1 MCGIFGIISK
11 GNKYKTNYLE
21 SDIRR
26 LFLLS
31 ESRGK
36 EASGISIL
44 RNENIL
50 IYKDSVMASDFVKSK
65 TYKKLIRD
73 VLTEPNQKYFAFI
86 GHSRLATNGN
96 EIFHTNNQPIIT
108 EKMVG
113 LHNGI
118 IVNENQLW
126 TENKLLNKEYEVDS
140 EIIFRLIED
149 IQEKK
154 NSIINS
160 VLETFNQIRGQATI
174 AAFSSIFD
182 ILTLYTNNGSLYI
195 ASNENKSIIIFASEK
210 IILQKFLT
218 PFHLKKVF
226 GSFKIHKVLPNSGYI
241 IDLKTL
247 QLNEVMNNDNKKNSF
262 PYKNRT
268 IKDISLPKKKKE
280 ILNSFQHRIKP
291 ITIPKSFKDHIK
303 DVNKSIESIRRCNKC
318 ILPETMPF
326 ISFDKLGICNYC
338 KNYNNYKLK
347 DLKILKNI
355 IKSKVNKKDDP
366 DSVMGISG
374 GRDSCFGLHYAVN
387 ELGLKP
393 IAYTYDWGLI
403 TDLAR
408 RNTSRM
414 VSSLG
419 VEHVLISANI
429 KEKRT
434 FVRKK
439 VLSWL
444 KRPQLGLIPLF
455 QSGDKQYFY
464 LMKKVMRENN
474 IKMGLFTEN
483 PLEKTNFK
491 TGFAGVFEGNNQKS
505 RVFDTSL
512 FNKIK
517 LGLYFSKEFLLNPS
531 HINSSIFDTF
541 GGYISSFFVKHNWEF
556 LFQYYNWNEDEVNKT
571 LINNYDWELSPDTSD
586 TWRIGD
592 WNAPFYNYIYYVVS
606 GFTENDTFRSN
617 QIREGVISREKALE
631 KVTLHNQPR
640 WESIISYCNI
650 IEIDFYDTIKII
662 NRIKKMY

>member
-1 MCGIFGIISK
+1 MCGIFGIIAK
-11 GNKYKTNYLE
+11 DNKYKKKFLE
-21 SDIRR
+21 KDISR

-36 EASGISIL
+36 EASGLSVLNNQNIST
-44 RNENIL
+44 
-50 IYKDSVMASDFVKSK
+50 YKDSVMASNFIKSK
-65 TYKKLIRD
+65 PYKMLVRD
-73 VLTEPNQKYFAFI
+73 NLEESHEKPFAFI
-86 GHSRLATNGN
+86 GHSRLVTNGN
-96 EIFHTNNQPIIT
+96 EIFQTNNQPIIT
-108 EKMVG
+108 ENMVG
-113 LHNGI
+113 IHNGI
-118 IVNENQLW
+118 IVNEDQLW
-126 TENKLLNKEYEVDS
+126 SENKLLNKQYEVDS
-140 EIIFRLIED
+140 EIIFKLIEHT
-149 IQEKK
+149 QGKK
-154 NSIINS
+154 NNIVDSI
-160 VLETFNQIRGQATI
+160 LDTFNQIKGQASI
-174 AAFSSIFD
+174 ASFSSILD
-182 ILTLYTNNGSLYI
+182 ILMLYTNNGSLYLG
-195 ASNENKSIIIFASEK
+195 SNKNKTIIVFASEN
-210 IILQKFLT
+210 IILKKFLA
-218 PFHLKKVF
+218 PFHLKKTF
-226 GSFKIHKVLPNSGYI
+226 GSFEVQKVSANSGFI
-241 IDLKTL
+241 IDLNTL
-247 QLNEVMNNDNKKNSF
+247 QLDKIMHGHYKKTDF
-262 PYKNRT
+262 PHKIRI
-268 IKDISLPKKKKE
+268 IKKKYISKKKKK
-280 ILNSFQHRIKP
+280 ILNGYHNNVNRIKISKDFKKH
-291 ITIPKSFKDHIK
+291 IT
-303 DVNKSIESIRRCNKC
+303 DVNKAIESIRRCNKC

-326 ISFDKLGICNYC
+326 ISFNRLGICNYC
-338 KNYNNYKLK
+338 ENYNNYKLK

-419 VEHVLISANI
+419 VEHILISANI

-464 LMKKVMRENN
+464 YMKKVMRENN

-491 TGFAGVFEGNNQKS
+491 TGFAGVFEGENQKS

-517 LGLYFSKEFLLNPS
+517 LGLYFSKEFILNPS
-531 HINSSIFDTF
+531 HLNFSVLDTF
-541 GGYISSFFVKHNWEF
+541 GGYLSSFFIRHNWEF
-556 LFQYYNWNEDEVNKT
+556 LFQYYSWNEDEVNKT
-571 LINNYDWELSPDTSD
+571 LINNYDWEVANDTKN

-592 WNAPFYNYIYYVVS
+592 GTAPFYNYIYYVVA

-617 QIREGVISREKALE
+617 QIREGLLSREEALGKSKE
-631 KVTLHNQPR
+631 ENQPR
-640 WESIISYCNI
+640 WEAVKWFCDIID
-650 IEIDFYDTIKII
+650 IDFIDTI
-662 NRIKKMY
+662 NRINRIDKLY

>member
-1 MCGIFGIISK
+1 MCGIFGIIAK
-11 GNKYKTNYLE
+11 DNKYKKKFLE
-21 SDIRR
+21 KDISR

-36 EASGISIL
+36 EASGLSVLNKHNIST
-44 RNENIL
+44 
-50 IYKDSVMASDFVKSK
+50 YKDSVMASDFIKSEP
-65 TYKKLIRD
+65 YKMLVRNILK
-73 VLTEPNQKYFAFI
+73 ESHEESFAFI
-86 GHSRLATNGN
+86 GHSRLVTNGN
-96 EIFHTNNQPIIT
+96 EIFQTNNQPIIT
-108 EKMVG
+108 ENMVG
-113 LHNGI
+113 IHNGI
-118 IVNENQLW
+118 IVNEDQLW
-126 TENKLLNKEYEVDS
+126 SENKLLNKQYEVDS
-140 EIIFRLIED
+140 EIIFKLIEYT
-149 IQEKK
+149 QEK
-154 NSIINS
+154 NNNIIDSILN
-160 VLETFNQIRGQATI
+160 TFNQIKGQASI
-174 AAFSSIFD
+174 ASFSSILD
-182 ILTLYTNNGSLYI
+182 ILMLYTNNGSLYL
-195 ASNENKSIIIFASEK
+195 ASNKNKTIIVFASEN
-210 IILQKFLT
+210 IILKKFLA
-218 PFHLKKVF
+218 PFYLKKTF
-226 GSFKIHKVLPNSGYI
+226 GSFEVQKVSANSGFI
-241 IDLKTL
+241 IDLNTL
-247 QLNEVMNNDNKKNSF
+247 QLDKIMNGHYKKTDF
-262 PYKNRT
+262 PQKIRI
-268 IKDISLPKKKKE
+268 IKEKYIPKKKKKM
-280 ILNSFQHRIKP
+280 LNSYHNNVNRIK
-291 ITIPKSFKDHIK
+291 IPKDFKKHIA
-303 DVNKSIESIRRCNKC
+303 DVNKAIESIRRCNKC

-326 ISFDKLGICNYC
+326 ISFDRLGICNYC
-338 KNYNNYKLK
+338 ENYNNYKLK
-347 DLKILKNI
+347 DLKILKSI
-355 IKSKVNKKDDP
+355 IKSKVNKKNDP
-366 DSVMGISG
+366 DSVMGVSG
-374 GRDSCFGLHYAVN
+374 GRDSCFGLHYAVK

-419 VEHVLISANI
+419 VEHILISANI

-464 LMKKVMRENN
+464 YMKKVMRENN

-512 FNKIK
+512 LNKIK

-531 HINSSIFDTF
+531 HLNSSIFDTF
-541 GGYISSFFVKHNWEF
+541 GGYISSFFIKHNWEF

-571 LINNYDWELSPDTSD
+571 LINNYDWELSSDTSD

-631 KVTLHNQPR
+631 KVKLHNQPR
-640 WESIISYCNI
+640 WETIISYCNI
-650 IEIDFYDTIKII
+650 IEIDFHETIKII
-662 NRIKKMY
+662 NKIKKRY